1 MHEEIEQVRS
11 AELEVSFKGAMSII
25 DPIERVLEEARAK
38 YESVVF
44 DLTTTKGDKEAR
56 RARAEIVSIRTSAD
70 KAYSEW
76 NKPILAEQRLARE
89 KVAYIKDEVEKL
101 ERPIDEQIK
110 AEEARRELERQA
122 KAAAEAARIKAIR
135 DRIAVISGLP
145 TAVVDMSSQEI
156 ADVICDLNAA
166 PLTDERFAEFL
177 DEAKE
182 LVGRML
188 EKLEVLRESAAARE
202 ARELAIAAA
211 QRQLEEDRRAQ
222 EAAAA
227 EERNRLA
234 AEAAAIEEARL
245 RQEEAARTAQI
256 LAEEKARRVAEKA
269 ARDAADAAAQLKAQ
283 QDAFAAER
291 EEAERVLREER
302 DRVRAEREA
311 MRRGREEQESA
322 ARAAEALPVA
332 PAGVDS
338 HQGDSS
344 TGDLAEA
351 PVAAPVEQEPTVR
364 QSSSRPA
371 DRELVRVIANAYSV
385 DEITAFCWLK
395 SINHEELEVELFEVP
410 I

>member
-101 ERPIDEQIK
+101 ER
-110 AEEARRELERQA
+110 QA

-145 TAVVDMSSQEI
+145 TAVVGMSSQEI

-188 EKLEVLRESAAARE
+188 EKLEALRESAAARE

-311 MRRGREEQESA
+311 MRREREEQESA

-344 TGDLAEA
+344 AGDLAEA

-371 DRELVRVIANAYSV
+371 DRELVRVIANTYSV